1 MAELRE
7 DVLVLGI
14 DDPSMILHILIGA
27 KPSMTTSLFLP
38 FLELPTSKTFN
49 PKFGRIWGH

>member
-7 DVLVLGI
+7 NVLVLGI
-14 DDPSMILHILIGA
+14 DDPSMILHILIDA
-27 KPSMTTSLFLP
+27 KHSMATSLFLL

-49 PKFGRIWGH
+49 PKFGWI